1 MLNFMKKNRTIEIKA
16 PVTGKIIPIEEVDD
30 KVFSEKMLG
39 DGFAIIPEED
49 IIKSPC
55 NGKIVQIF
63 PTNHAI
69 GLLADNGLEILIHI
83 GMDTV
88 ELNGKG
94 FERII
99 QSGDKVRV
107 GDELIKFDR
116 QFIKEKGK
124 SIVTPVVITNME
136 KVDSIEINTNVEKDG
151 IIIKVSAKK

>member
-136 KVDSIEINTNVEKDG
+136 KVDFIEINTNVEKDG
-151 IIIKVSAKK
+151 TIIKVSAKK